1 MSGASFAPQ
10 ACLSGPRLCD
20 LGVGMSRHICLSV
33 REQVEHTCGGG
44 GPAGLSTEV
53 CGTGGQL
60 LHTKLSPATP
70 VYCIYT
76 SQLALNGVSHF
87 QTVGGELPQK
97 PQSWLLLEVLLS

>member
-1 MSGASFAPQ
+1 MVAVALLVSPLRCVAPVAS
-10 ACLSGPRLCD
+10 C
-20 LGVGMSRHICLSV
+20 
-33 REQVEHTCGGG
+33 
-44 GPAGLSTEV
+44 STPSFH
-53 CGTGGQL
+53 L
-60 LHTKLSPATP
+60 PP

>member
-53 CGTGGQL
+53 IGTGGQL
-60 LHTKLSPATP
+60 LHTKLSPATC
-70 VYCIYT
+70 VLHFHIT
-76 SQLALNGVSHF
+76 AGSKWGVP
-87 QTVGGELPQK
+87 LPN
-97 PQSWLLLEVLLS
+97 SWR